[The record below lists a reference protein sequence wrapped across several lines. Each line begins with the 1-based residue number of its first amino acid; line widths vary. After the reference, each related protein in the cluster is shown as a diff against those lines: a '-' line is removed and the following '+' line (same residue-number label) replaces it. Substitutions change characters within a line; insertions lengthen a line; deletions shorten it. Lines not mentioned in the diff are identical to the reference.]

1 MQSALTQALSAGTRH
16 LNKHCD
22 EVTIGHSEPH
32 VEKKNHNLQ
41 LKSLK

>member
-32 VEKKNHNLQ
+32 VEKKIIIY
-41 LKSLK
+41 SLSH